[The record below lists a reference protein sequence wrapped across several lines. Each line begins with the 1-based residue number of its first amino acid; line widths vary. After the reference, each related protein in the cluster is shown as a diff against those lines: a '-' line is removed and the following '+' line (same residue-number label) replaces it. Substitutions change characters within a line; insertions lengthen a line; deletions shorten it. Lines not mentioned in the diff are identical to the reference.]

1 MKVSLIFYIIAD
13 ELDYEIERQVVP
25 CPCSACSTPYPLAI
39 ALVPRI
45 QLKSRYYLTDS
56 NHYFIQHSQSKYLS
70 TDSSLLH

>member
-1 MKVSLIFYIIAD
+1 MKVSLTFYIVAD

-45 QLKSRYYLTDS
+45 QLKSR
-56 NHYFIQHSQSKYLS
+56 
-70 TDSSLLH
+70 